1 MLKKELI
8 RDEVNITSL
17 ASICISK
24 IKYQIS
30 KNKSDLND
38 YIYSPVLYYI
48 VHVYV
53 LVYLWVYI
61 VIIQLILLLPYMC
74 V

>member
-30 KNKSDLND
+30 KNKSDLN
-38 YIYSPVLYYI
+38 VN
-48 VHVYV
+48 
-53 LVYLWVYI
+53 W
-61 VIIQLILLLPYMC
+61 M
-74 V
+74 

>member
-8 RDEVNITSL
+8 RDEVNIIKRSL

-30 KNKSDLND
+30 KNKSDLN
-38 YIYSPVLYYI
+38 VN
-48 VHVYV
+48 
-53 LVYLWVYI
+53 
-61 VIIQLILLLPYMC
+61 
-74 V
+74 